1 MFCNNCGNQLPDGA
15 KFCNVCGAAIQ
26 SPVSKAPVTQQ
37 PQVPQ
42 EPFGHQSNFTNPC
55 PPDPAPV
62 NPTPA
67 KKKKTGLVIGIVAGV
82 FAIIAIIGTL
92 YGTGLLNPENSPT
105 IERGTIEGNTYVNE
119 SINLEFEKADD
130 WVFYSDEELA
140 EAMGTGAD
148 LAGYSDFQQAVVEQ
162 KTVYEMGAE
171 NDHGATVILL
181 FENATLLQ
189 GVDEEDYL
197 DILETSLENQSTFE
211 YEFTDQREVNLGD
224 ETYIVADLQ
233 TDYYSSTIYQRY
245 YIRKQA
251 NYMITITTSALS
263 VSELDEIEAMFS

>member
-26 SPVSKAPVTQQ
+26 TPVSKAPVTQQ

-67 KKKKTGLVIGIVAGV
+67 KKKKTGLVIGIVFAVV
-82 FAIIAIIGTL
+82 FAVIAVVGGLIGT
-92 YGTGLLNPENSPT
+92 GVISTEGSTP

-119 SINLEFEKADD
+119 SINLEFEKPDD
-130 WVFYSDEELA
+130 WTFYSDEELT
-140 EAMGTGAD
+140 EAFNTGSD
-148 LAGYSDFQQAVVEQ
+148 LAGYSDFQQAIAEQ
-162 KTVYEMGAE
+162 KTVYEMGAK
-171 NDHGATVILL
+171 NAYGANLL
-181 FENATLLQ
+181 LVFEKATS
-189 GVDEEDYL
+189 GVGEEGYL
-197 DILETSLENQSTFE
+197 DLLNISINNQSTFE

-245 YIRKQA
+245 YIRKQG
-251 NYMITITTSALS
+251 NYMISVIVSAAS
-263 VSELDEIEAMFS
+263 TSELDEIEAMFS